1 MTTRMKRLSAAS
13 LAGLGLITGPALPPP
28 TSVPAATNL
37 VANPGFET
45 ASLAP
50 WTCDAGTS
58 KVGTS
63 PVHSGSYAL
72 AATPTSN
79 LTAQCSQTV
88 SVQPNTSYTL
98 SAWVL
103 GNYAYIGVTGS
114 GTTDTSNWVSTSSW
128 AQLST
133 SFTTGAST
141 TSVSIWV
148 HGWYSQGTVYS
159 DDFLLT
165 AGG

>member
-1 MTTRMKRLSAAS
+1 MKRLF
-13 LAGLGLITGPALPPP
+13 AGLLSGLVVIAGATLMST
-28 TSVPAATNL
+28 TSVSAATNP

-45 ASLAP
+45 GSLSP
-50 WTCDAGTS
+50 WTCDPGTS
-58 KVGTS
+58 TVVTS

-79 LTAQCSQTV
+79 ATAQCSQTV

-103 GNYAYIGVTGS
+103 GNYAYIGVTGT
-114 GTTDTSNWVSTSSW
+114 GTPDTSNWSSPRPW

-148 HGWYSQGTVYS
+148 HDCYSRGYVYA
-159 DDFLLT
+159 DDFT
-165 AGG
+165 R